1 MRSLRIDVLMDESFV
16 PPDSIE
22 GLSEK
27 EMAPWKTEYDVLA
40 GLYNLGHDARPLA
53 VSDDFT
59 VLRNQLRKRKP
70 HVVFNLLE
78 EFKGRADL
86 VANVLGFL
94 ELVETPYTGCNARA
108 LMVTQSKTLIK
119 KILRYHRVKMPEFAL
134 FRMGG
139 TIRVPKKL
147 SYPLFVKS
155 STEHGSV
162 GISQASIVRNDE
174 ELASRVEFVH
184 NEIGTDAMAEE
195 YIDGR
200 EIYVSV
206 LGNNRLTVFPPW
218 ELIFHNLPQGAP
230 RIATEKV
237 KWDPAYQKSRGI
249 EGKRATNLPDEIL
262 RQLKEVSKRV
272 YRLLGLSGYAR
283 MDFRVTD
290 RNQILLLEPNPNPQL
305 EFGDYFAD
313 SAEAG
318 GLKYETLLQRIISLG
333 MRYHRHQPL

>member
-40 GLYNLGHDARPLA
+40 GLYILGHDARPLA

-59 VLRNQLRKRKP
+59 VLRDQLRRRRP

-78 EFKGRADL
+78 EFKGRSDL

-94 ELVETPYTGCNARA
+94 ELIETPYTGCNARA
-108 LMVTQSKTLIK
+108 LMITQSKTLIK
-119 KILRYHRVKMPEFAL
+119 KILRFHRIKMPEFAL
-134 FRMGG
+134 FRIGG
-139 TIRVPKKL
+139 VVKLPKKL
-147 SYPLFVKS
+147 DYPLFVKS

-162 GISQASIVRNDE
+162 GISQASIVRSDE
-174 ELASRVEFVH
+174 ELAARVAFVH
-184 NEIGTDAMAEE
+184 EEIGTDALAEE

-206 LGNNRLTVFPPW
+206 LGNNRLSAFPPW
-218 ELIFHNLPQGAP
+218 ELFFDNLPEGAP

-237 KWDPAYQKSRGI
+237 KWDHNYQKSRGI
-249 EGKRATNLPDEIL
+249 EGRQAKELPDEII
-262 RQLKEVSKRV
+262 RQLREVSKRV

-290 RNQILLLEPNPNPQL
+290 SNQILLLEPNPNPQL
-305 EFGDYFAD
+305 EFGDYFSD
-313 SAEAG
+313 SAEASG
-318 GLKYETLLQRIISLG
+318 IKYETLLQRIINLG
-333 MRYHRHQPL
+333 MRFHKRQAL

>member
-59 VLRNQLRKRKP
+59 VLRDQLRRRRP

-78 EFKGRADL
+78 EFKGRSDL

-94 ELVETPYTGCNARA
+94 ELIETPYTGCNARA
-108 LMVTQSKTLIK
+108 LMITQSKTLIK
-119 KILRYHRVKMPEFAL
+119 KILRFHRIKMPEFAL
-134 FRMGG
+134 FRIGG
-139 TIRVPKKL
+139 VVKLPKKL
-147 SYPLFVKS
+147 DYPLFVKS

-162 GISQASIVRNDE
+162 GISQASIVRSDE
-174 ELASRVEFVH
+174 ELAARVAFVH
-184 NEIGTDAMAEE
+184 EEIGTDALAEE

-206 LGNNRLTVFPPW
+206 LGNNRLSAFPPW
-218 ELIFHNLPQGAP
+218 ELFFDNLPEGAP

-237 KWDPAYQKSRGI
+237 KWDHNYQKSRGI
-249 EGKRATNLPDEIL
+249 EGRQAKELPDEII
-262 RQLKEVSKRV
+262 RQLREVSKRV

-290 RNQILLLEPNPNPQL
+290 SNQILLLEPNPNPQL
-305 EFGDYFAD
+305 EFGDYFSD
-313 SAEAG
+313 SAEASG
-318 GLKYETLLQRIISLG
+318 IKYETLLQRIINLG
-333 MRYHRHQPL
+333 MRFHKRQAL